1 MLLKDHDV
9 VAMTK
14 IWSVDSHNWN
24 VAFHSYTLFR
34 RDRQERRGGGVALYI
49 KEEIE
54 CEELKKGHEQ
64 VESLWVRDRD

>member
-14 IWSVDSHNWN
+14 I
-24 VAFHSYTLFR
+24 YTLFR